1 MNKVYITIMSLCA
14 AFTMAAQAPA
24 DSTGNAWL
32 DQPID
37 IGGDVNF
44 TRAQSTAAVSVI
56 GGDQVGRRSAKN
68 IGNDILGQGSGL
80 ISLQGAGRYA
90 VQNPT
95 FYVRGLQTLNGNTA
109 PLILIDGIER
119 DINQLSPEEVESVQ
133 ILKDATATAL
143 YGYTAVNG
151 AVLVTTKRGVA
162 NSRQVIITYEHGI
175 LERTHTP
182 SFVDG
187 YTYANAV
194 NEARQFNGQ
203 SAAYNAQELGAYKS
217 QQYPFLYP
225 SVNWV
230 DEVFRDKG
238 ANNKYSAQFIGGGQ
252 RFRYYA
258 DLNLL
263 THNGYI
269 KRPNENEG
277 YSTQDKFAR
286 GNLRMNLDI
295 DLTPTTLVKVNVFG
309 SLQET
314 SQPGNATDLWN
325 LMYTIPSL
333 AMPVK
338 AENGTWAGSNTWAGT
353 SNPVAQAEGAGYYRN
368 HQRLLYTD
376 LTIRQDLKG
385 LTPGLSAQLRASY
398 DNVANIYE
406 DHSKTYIY
414 SIANVSWPEG
424 QAEPTY
430 TYAQEGEDTALGA
443 GSGCNTFDR
452 RLHVDLGLDYKRTF
466 GDFDTYGQLKWD
478 FESNDPNGIN
488 NTIYRQNISFWGH
501 ASYKNRYIA
510 DLTLVESGSSR
521 LAPGTKWSFAP
532 TLGLGWVISN
542 EAFWSDPTR
551 FLKLRA
557 TAGQVNADFLPDGSW
572 TYYSQQYSTSGGVY
586 PFTDGWSSDYGRTT
600 LGQMATQ
607 DPNHERAYK
616 YNIGIDAVPVEG
628 LNVSLDLFK
637 ERRSNIWVSTAGR
650 YSALI
655 GMTAPYENLGKVDS
669 KGIELSADYSKTL
682 GDFSFS
688 LGGNFDYYGSKIKY
702 QAEAP
707 QLYDNL
713 YTTGHPVGQI
723 FGYVAEGIFQNDA
736 EIAAAPVQNLG
747 STVRPGDIRYRDI
760 NNDGIIDSN
769 DRTAIGHSTTAPE
782 IFYNFRLGAEYKGF
796 GIYAVFQGTGKYTAM
811 LNTSYYST
819 LVGTDNLTQY
829 VYDNRWTPE
838 NPNSEFPRLSPESNA
853 NNTQTSTFWMR
864 DRSFLK
870 LRNLEVYYNVPK
882 AWLNQKLKVVNGLKI
897 YFRGNDLF
905 TTSNV
910 PENDPECYGNLPVD
924 RQFTVGAS
932 VTF

>member
-1 MNKVYITIMSLCA
+1 MNKKYITIMSLCA

-24 DSTGNAWL
+24 DTTGNAWL

-56 GGDQVGRRSAKN
+56 VNDQIDRRSAKN

-90 VQNPT
+90 VENPT
-95 FYVRGLQTLNGNTA
+95 FYVRGLQTLSDNNA

-119 DINQLSPEEVESVQ
+119 DINQLSAEEVQSVS

-143 YGYTAVNG
+143 YGYKAVNG
-151 AVLVTTKRGVA
+151 AILITTKRGKA
-162 NSRQVIITYEHGI
+162 NSQQVIITYDHGI
-175 LERTHTP
+175 QERTHTP
-182 SFVDG
+182 KFVDAF
-187 YTYANAV
+187 TYASAV
-194 NEARQFNGQ
+194 NEARSLNGQ
-203 SAAYNAQELGAYKS
+203 SAAYNANELAAYKS
-217 QQYPFLYP
+217 GQYPYYYP
-225 SVNWV
+225 NVNWV

-238 ANNKYSAQFIGGGQ
+238 ATNKYSAQFVGGGE

-258 DLNLL
+258 ALNLL
-263 THNGYI
+263 TSNGYI

-277 YSTQDKFAR
+277 YSTQDKFGR

-314 SQPGNATDLWN
+314 SQPGNAVDLWN
-325 LMYTIPSL
+325 LMYSVPSL
-333 AMPVK
+333 GMPIK
-338 AENGTWAGSNTWAGT
+338 AESGLWGGSTTWVGT

-376 LTIRQDLKG
+376 VTIRQDLKG
-385 LTPGLSAQLRASY
+385 LTPGLAAQLRVSY
-398 DNVANIYE
+398 DNIANIYE
-406 DHSKTYIY
+406 NHSKTYLY
-414 SIANVSWPEG
+414 TNTNVTWPEG
-424 QAEPTY
+424 AEAPTA
-430 TYAQEGEDTALGA
+430 TFTNEGEDSALGSDA
-443 GSGCNTFDR
+443 KTNTFDR
-452 RLHVDLGLDYKRTF
+452 RLHVDVGLDYTRKF

-488 NTIYRQNISFWGH
+488 NTVYRQNISFWGH
-501 ASYKNRYIA
+501 AAYKNRYML

-542 EAFWSDPTR
+542 ESFWSDPTR

-557 TAGQVNADFLPDGSW
+557 TAGQVNADYLPDGSW
-572 TYYSQQYSTSGGVY
+572 TYYVQQYSTSGGTY
-586 PFTDGWSSDYGRTT
+586 PFTDGWSSEFGRTE
-600 LGQMATQ
+600 LGQMATEN
-607 DPNHERAYK
+607 PNHERAYK
-616 YNIGIDAVPVEG
+616 YNIGIDAQPVEG

-655 GMTAPYENLGKVDS
+655 GMTAPWENLGKVDS
-669 KGIELSADYSKTL
+669 KGLELSLDYSKTL

-723 FGYVAEGIFQNDA
+723 FGYIAEGIFQNQA
-736 EIAAAPVQNLG
+736 EITAAPTQNLG
-747 STVRPGDIRYRDI
+747 SVVRPGDIRYRDV
-760 NNDGIIDSN
+760 NNDGVIDTN

-796 GIYAVFQGTGKYTAM
+796 GVYAMFQGTGKYSAM
-811 LNTSYYST
+811 LNTSFYST
-819 LVGTDNLTQY
+819 LVGTNSLTQY
-829 VYDNRWTPE
+829 VYDNRWTGE
-838 NPNSEFPRLSPESNA
+838 GCDSEFPRLSPNSNA
-853 NNTQTSTFWMR
+853 NNTVTSTFWLR

-870 LRNLEVYYNVPK
+870 LRNLEVYYNVPQ
-882 AWLNQKLKVVNGLKI
+882 AWLKSNLKVVNGLKI
-897 YFRGNDLF
+897 YFRGDDLF
-905 TTSNV
+905 TTSKV
-910 PENDPECYGNLPVD
+910 PENDPECYGNIPVN
-924 RQFTVGAS
+924 RQFAVGAR